1 MRLIHTVPS
10 VSEEASGPSYS
21 VIRLC
26 EALIGCGEGLTLA
39 ALRMAEIPSPPPFLK
54 LFPLGFGPAK
64 LGPSPA
70 MSRWLDDMAATGQ
83 VSLLHNHSLWMMPNV
98 YPGRVAAKRGVPL
111 VTSPRGT
118 LSAWAMSSGS
128 PVKRIFWPLVQRP
141 SLRATSCFHATSE
154 PELADIRRVG
164 FQQPVALIPNGVHLP
179 AVQKPVSSDGR
190 TLLFLG
196 RMHPIKGLDALL
208 PAWRAVQQRFPDW
221 RLRIVGPGD
230 PAYVR
235 SIQRLATTL
244 GAERVEFAGPLRG
257 EAKWRAYA
265 EADLYVL
272 PSYSENFG
280 MTVAE
285 ALASGKP
292 AIVARGAPWGG
303 LPREGAGWWIENGVD
318 SLVGALGE
326 ALASSPGDLEAMGNR
341 GRSWMEREFA
351 WPEIGRK
358 MANTYRWIL
367 DGGEKPP
374 WVF

>member
-1 MRLIHTVPS
+1 MRLIHTLPS

-26 EALIGCGEGLTLA
+26 EALIGWGEELTLA

-54 LFPLGFGPAK
+54 LFPLGLGPSK

-70 MSRWLDDMAATGQ
+70 MSRWLDHMAASGE
-83 VSLLHNHSLWMMPNV
+83 VSLFHNHSLWMMPNV
-98 YPGRVAAKRGVPL
+98 YPGRVAAKRNVPL

-141 SLRATSCFHATSE
+141 SLQATTCFHATSE
-154 PELADIRRVG
+154 PELADIRRIG
-164 FQQPVALIPNGVHLP
+164 FRQPVALIPNGVHLP
-179 AVQKPVSSDGR
+179 SVQKPASRDGR

-196 RMHPIKGLDALL
+196 RVHPIKGLDALL
-208 PAWRAVQQRFPDW
+208 PAWRAVQERFPDW

-235 SIQRLATTL
+235 SIQRLAATL

-257 EAKWRAYA
+257 DAKWRAYA

-285 ALASGKP
+285 ALASAKP
-292 AIVARGAPWGG
+292 AIVTRGAPWPG

-318 SLVGALGE
+318 SLVGALGQ
-326 ALASSPGDLEAMGNR
+326 AMGTPPGQLETMGNL

-358 MANTYRWIL
+358 MAGTYRWIL
-367 DGGEKPP
+367 EGGEKPA